1 MTTVDMTIDLAQSNF
16 RLHCLAVHAYPAQL
30 ADFVLDHWPSAVP
43 LTLDRRAL
51 AELLSTCFQAS
62 LAHEEGRN
70 VRFRLVSSSAE
81 ELARASGQSDLL
93 CLEFSETQEFTPES
107 ARRLSPAA
115 PFHSSLVGVSLQGDK
130 WLIWGLV
137 HTGANW
143 LAPTWGGRRRGGESL
158 VLPAVH
164 VLGPGRIG
172 VYSGA
177 DLVAS
182 LEHGMIEATTTDV
195 FTSEWLSK
203 LFRGQRAKIAEI
215 QAQASGSRPNPD
227 LVRVVSQHMVRRAIF
242 LIRQAGHGGLLLF
255 ADTELLDLCQA
266 TGKGPLKVKYSFR
279 ESEARRRYGSLL
291 QRLFEALAK
300 HGDGAVDL
308 QRFLSAETP
317 EVIGVEHSIFELS
330 RLVSGLA
337 AVDGA
342 VVLNKRFE
350 LIGFGAEVSGELPY
364 PDMVEQALDLEG
376 DRRSAEPANSVGT
389 RHRAAYRFVTAH
401 PAGLA
406 IVISMD
412 GIVRFVASIEGKIVY
427 WDQFLNW

>member
-1 MTTVDMTIDLAQSNF
+1 M
-16 RLHCLAVHAYPAQL
+16 HAYPAQL
-30 ADFVLDHWPSAVP
+30 ADFVLDHWPVAVP

-70 VRFRLVSSSAE
+70 VRFRLVSSTPE
-81 ELARASGQSDLL
+81 ELAQASEGSDFL
-93 CLEFSETQEFTPES
+93 CLEFSELQDFTPDA

-115 PFHSSLVGVSLQGDK
+115 PFHSSLVGVSQQGDK
-130 WLIWGLV
+130 WLMWGIV

-195 FTSEWLSK
+195 FTSEWLSQ

-215 QAQASGSRPNPD
+215 QAQAAGTRPNPD

-242 LIRQAGHGGLLLF
+242 LIRQAGHGGLMLF
-255 ADTELLDLCQA
+255 ADTELLDMCQA
-266 TGKGPLKVKYSFR
+266 TGKGPLKIKYAFR

-308 QRFLSAETP
+308 QRFLAAETKD
-317 EVIGVEHSIFELS
+317 VIGVEHSIFELS

-364 PDMVEQALDLEG
+364 PDVVEQALDVEG
-376 DRRSAEPANSVGT
+376 ERRSAEPANSVGT

-401 PAGLA
+401 PTGLA

-412 GIVRFVASIEGKIVY
+412 GIVRFVASIQGKIVY

>member
-1 MTTVDMTIDLAQSNF
+1 
-16 RLHCLAVHAYPAQL
+16 VHAYPAQL
-30 ADFVLDHWPSAVP
+30 ADFVLDHWPSALP
-43 LTLDRRAL
+43 LALDRRAL
-51 AELLSTCFQAS
+51 SELLSTCFQAS

-70 VRFRLVSSSAE
+70 VRFRLVSGSAE
-81 ELARASGQSDLL
+81 ALSKAAAASDFLS
-93 CLEFSETQEFTPES
+93 LEFSEPLPFTPET

-115 PFHSSLVGVSLQGDK
+115 PFHSSLIGVTGKGDK
-130 WLIWGLV
+130 WNMWGIV

-143 LAPTWGGRRRGGESL
+143 LAPTWGGRRNRQENL
-158 VLPAVH
+158 MMPVVH
-164 VLGPGRIG
+164 VLGAGRIG
-172 VYSGA
+172 VYAGA
-177 DLVAS
+177 ELVAS

-195 FTSEWLSK
+195 FGADWLGR
-203 LFRGQRAKIAEI
+203 LFRVARMSEAEF
-215 QAQASGSRPNPD
+215 QAEHQGGRLNAD

-255 ADTELLDLCQA
+255 ADDQLLKMCESSA
-266 TGKGPLKVKYSFR
+266 NGPLKLKYTFR
-279 ESEARRRYGSLL
+279 ENEARFRYRTLL
-291 QRLFEALAK
+291 RRLFDALAK

-308 QRFLSAETP
+308 ERFLAAETP
-317 EVIGVEHSIFELS
+317 DVIGVEQSIFELS

-364 PDMVEQALDLEG
+364 PDTVHQALDVEG
-376 DRRSAEPANSVGT
+376 ERRSAEPANSVGT

-401 PAGLA
+401 PEGLA
-406 IVISMD
+406 VVISLD
-412 GIVRFVASIEGKIVY
+412 GMVRFVSNVDGTIVF

>member
-1 MTTVDMTIDLAQSNF
+1 LGYTAYT
-16 RLHCLAVHAYPAQL
+16 VHAYPAQL
-30 ADFVLDHWPSAVP
+30 ADFVLDHWPSAIP
-43 LTLDRRAL
+43 LALDRRAL
-51 AELLSTCFQAS
+51 SELLSTCFQAS

-70 VRFRLVSSSAE
+70 VRFRLVSASAE
-81 ELARASGQSDLL
+81 ALSRASAASDFLS
-93 CLEFSETQEFTPES
+93 LEFSEPQPFTPET

-115 PFHSSLVGVSLQGDK
+115 PFHSSLIGVSGKADK
-130 WLIWGLV
+130 WTMWGIV

-143 LAPTWGGRRRGGESL
+143 LAPTWGGRRNRQESL
-158 VLPAVH
+158 QQPVVH
-164 VLGPGRIG
+164 VLGAGRIG
-172 VYSGA
+172 VYAGA

-195 FTSEWLSK
+195 FSSTWISK
-203 LFRGQRAKIAEI
+203 LFRAAREREAEFQAEQRGGRLNA
-215 QAQASGSRPNPD
+215 D

-255 ADTELLDLCQA
+255 ADNELLEMCA
-266 TGKGPLKVKYSFR
+266 SSTKAPLKLKYTFR
-279 ESEARRRYGSLL
+279 DNDARFRYRTLL

-308 QRFLSAETP
+308 QRFLEAETP
-317 EVIGVEHSIFELS
+317 DVIGVEQSIFELS
-330 RLVSGLA
+330 RLISGLA

-364 PDMVEQALDLEG
+364 PDTVQQALDVEG
-376 DRRSAEPANSVGT
+376 DRRSPEPANSVGT
-389 RHRAAYRFVTAH
+389 RHRAAYRFVTVH

-406 IVISMD
+406 VVISLD
-412 GIVRFVASIEGKIVY
+412 GMVRFVANVDGTIVF